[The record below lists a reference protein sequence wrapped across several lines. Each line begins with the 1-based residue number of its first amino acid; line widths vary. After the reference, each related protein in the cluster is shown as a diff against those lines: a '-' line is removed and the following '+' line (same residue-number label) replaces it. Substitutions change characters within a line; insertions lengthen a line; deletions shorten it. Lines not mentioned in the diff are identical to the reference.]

1 MILVC
6 GDALFDVFIGEDKG
20 RSLSLDA
27 HIGGSPYNVAIGLA
41 RQETPCAFLSGL
53 SSDTL
58 GRKLGDCLS
67 NEGVNTS
74 FIAWKNAAC
83 SLSIVGVGENGS
95 AEYVFY
101 GHGAADRSLEVSDL
115 PADRDRFSAIHVGSY
130 AMVVEPTASTLLT
143 LLKEE
148 QGKRLISFDP
158 NIRTNVEL
166 DLDIWR
172 TRVTDILSCAD
183 LVKVSDEDLGLLYP
197 DADCDD
203 IAQGWLDAGPDL
215 VVLTRGADGATA
227 YTAGHRFHCPGI
239 EVDVVDTVGAG
250 DTMQAV
256 LLQQLNR
263 FKESGENGLA
273 ALDEGALSRLL
284 KRAVA
289 AAALTCARRG
299 ADLPTLAEID
309 AFI

>member
-41 RQETPCAFLSGL
+41 RQDTPCAFLSGL
-53 SSDTL
+53 SNDTL
-58 GRKLGDCLS
+58 GRKLGESLAS
-67 NEGVNTS
+67 EGVNTKTV
-74 FIAWKNAAC
+74 AWKNTAC
-83 SLSIVGVGENGS
+83 SLSIVGVGEDGS

-101 GHGAADRSLEVSDL
+101 GNGAADRSLEVSDL
-115 PADRDRFSAIHVGSY
+115 PADRNQFSAIHVGSY
-130 AMVVEPTASTLLT
+130 AMVVEPTGSTLLT

-158 NIRTNVEL
+158 NIRTNVEP
-166 DLDIWR
+166 DLGVWR
-172 TRVTDILSCAD
+172 RRMDEILPCAD

-197 DADCDD
+197 DASLDD
-203 IAQGWLDAGPDL
+203 IAREWLDAGPDL
-215 VVLTRGADGATA
+215 VVLTRGAAGATA
-227 YTAGHRFHCPGI
+227 YTSGHRLHHPGI

-263 FKESGENGLA
+263 FKESGENGLS
-273 ALDEGALSRLL
+273 ALDERTLSLLL

-289 AAALTCARRG
+289 AAALTCTRRG
-299 ADLPTLAEID
+299 ADLPTLAQID